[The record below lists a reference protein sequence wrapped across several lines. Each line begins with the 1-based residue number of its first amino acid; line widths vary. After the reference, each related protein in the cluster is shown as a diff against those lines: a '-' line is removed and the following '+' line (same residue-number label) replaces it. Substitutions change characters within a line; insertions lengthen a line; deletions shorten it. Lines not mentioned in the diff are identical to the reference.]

1 MPDLAQ
7 VTEHIRGAVGDN
19 SGLGKTVKLDLGDEG
34 KIYIDGAS
42 TPNTVTNEDKPADLT
57 VSISQKDLKALG
69 AGELN
74 PMTAVITGRL
84 KVSDMGLA
92 MSLQPQMQA
101 LFSRMA

>member
-34 KIYIDGAS
+34 KIFIDGAS

-57 VSISQKDLKALG
+57 VSISRKDLKALG

-101 LFSRMA
+101 LFAKLG

>member
-19 SGLGKTVKLDLGDEG
+19 SGLGKTVKLDLGDTG

-42 TPNTVTNEDKPADLT
+42 VPNTVTNEDKPADLT
-57 VSISQKDLKALG
+57 VSISRKDLKALG

-101 LFSRMA
+101 LFAKLG

>member
-34 KIYIDGAS
+34 KIFIDGAS
-42 TPNTVTNEDKPADLT
+42 VPNTVTNEDKPADLT
-57 VSISQKDLKALG
+57 VSISRKDLKALG

-92 MSLQPQMQA
+92 MSLQPQMQS
-101 LFSRMA
+101 LFARMA